1 MNVFKSDFFSNEAMN
16 WLRGRTPDWYL
27 VDMGSSPGPTVKI
40 MAKDVCSKIF
50 CQADF
55 IDLASADALGRER
68 NSFTI

>member
-1 MNVFKSDFFSNEAMN
+1 MFLSDFFSNEAKN
-16 WLRGRTPDWYL
+16 WLRGRTSDWHPT
-27 VDMGSSPGPTVKI
+27 DMGSSPGTTVKI

-50 CQADF
+50 CQVDF